1 MSDLKLENIDLKILD
16 FIQTSQWRFAKTM
29 PEIPHE
35 YVVRNWRPDKEPIF
49 ERFVMLIRK
58 RGYDAKF
65 FDTTYRY
72 LEIASWKYWTMGDP
86 VKETG
91 LINRAKIFSA

>member
-1 MSDLKLENIDLKILD
+1 MQIDSNILD

-49 ERFVMLIRK
+49 EHFVILIRE

-65 FDTTYRY
+65 FNATYRY
-72 LEIASWKYWTMGDP
+72 LDIDGWKYWTMGEP
-86 VKETG
+86 ITETTRPRK
-91 LINRAKIFSA
+91 NFSVNWLSI